1 MPKTSIPELKRKK
14 KNKQKIVMLTA
25 YDYPTAKLLEKA
37 GVDLI
42 LVGDSVGNVVLGYS
56 STVMVSMEEM
66 IHHTRAVR
74 RGAPES
80 FVIGDMP
87 FLSYQASDRDA
98 IVNAGR
104 FIKEGGCDA
113 VKVEG
118 GREVAERISAII
130 KAGIPVMGH
139 LGLTPQ
145 TATMLGGLRVQGKDI
160 ETAKKIYE
168 DSILLE
174 KLGCFAIVLECV
186 PAQLARLITDT
197 LSIPVIGIGAGKD
210 CDGQVLVFHDLIG
223 LLEGFRPKF
232 VKQYLNLNKAITGAL
247 VEFKQEVENGTFP
260 SGEHSFNMKPE
271 IFSQLLN
278 EIKQKK

>member
-14 KNKQKIVMLTA
+14 KNKQKIIMLTA

-80 FVIGDMP
+80 FIIGDMP

-186 PAQLARLITDT
+186 PAQLAKLITDT

-232 VKQYLNLNKAITGAL
+232 VKQYLNLNEAITGAL

-278 EIKQKK
+278 EIKQEK